1 MVMKNTNKKY
11 QLGYLPKIAYHI
23 ARGNE
28 EKAIS
33 FSNSHIEK
41 YGEIE
46 VNELVLLLDLIKEEQ
61 ERLAL

>member
-1 MVMKNTNKKY
+1 MKNTDKKY
-11 QLGYLPKIAYHI
+11 PLGYLPKIAYHI

-28 EKAIS
+28 ERAIS

-46 VNELVLLLDLIKEEQ
+46 VNELVLLFDLIKEE
-61 ERLAL
+61 RLAL

>member
-1 MVMKNTNKKY
+1 MKNQKHP
-11 QLGYLPKIAYHI
+11 LGYLPKIAYHL

-28 EKAIS
+28 ERAIS

-46 VNELVLLLDLIKEEQ
+46 VDELVLLFDLIEE

>member
-1 MVMKNTNKKY
+1 MKNTNKKHP
-11 QLGYLPKIAYHI
+11 LGYLPKIAYHI

-28 EKAIS
+28 ERAIS

-46 VNELVLLLDLIKEEQ
+46 VNELVMLFDLIREEQ

>member
-1 MVMKNTNKKY
+1 MKNTNQKY
-11 QLGYLPKIAYHI
+11 PLGYLPKIAYHI
-23 ARGNE
+23 TRGNE

-46 VNELVLLLDLIKEEQ
+46 VNELVLLFDLIREEQ
-61 ERLAL
+61 ERLAF